1 MRVVRSPDQARR
13 LVRADDEEMAV
24 IAGPEDSSR
33 ATVLLP
39 EDASPEA
46 QTVARIVPDA
56 VAALAKRPPASQVRV
71 EQVAVDQARQTPAEI
86 VELPTLI
93 IAASIVTL
101 AGFVALLIVPIQ
113 TAEELETGT
122 FGALRLA
129 ATGPEILT
137 AKALGGLV
145 YGLAGTAIIVAI
157 TRPELPRPV
166 LFAVASVL
174 LVLSMVGFGMVLGLV
189 TRNANALNT
198 YGAFL
203 VFPLV
208 GLAVAVMF
216 VTSGIPATALDLLP
230 FSQAMKLLVN
240 GLAPEEPFEIS
251 VVPWLVIVAWAVLG
265 FGVLARYASR
275 REV

>member
-1 MRVVRSPDQARR
+1 
-13 LVRADDEEMAV
+13 
-24 IAGPEDSSR
+24 
-33 ATVLLP
+33 
-39 EDASPEA
+39 
-46 QTVARIVPDA
+46 
-56 VAALAKRPPASQVRV
+56 
-71 EQVAVDQARQTPAEI
+71 
-86 VELPTLI
+86 
-93 IAASIVTL
+93 
-101 AGFVALLIVPIQ
+101 LLIVPIQ

-145 YGLAGTAIIVAI
+145 YGLAGTVIIVAI

-216 VTSGIPATALDLLP
+216 VTSGIPATVLDLLP
-230 FSQAMKLLVN
+230 FSQVMKLLVN

>member
-1 MRVVRSPDQARR
+1 M
-13 LVRADDEEMAV
+13 
-24 IAGPEDSSR
+24 
-33 ATVLLP
+33 
-39 EDASPEA
+39 
-46 QTVARIVPDA
+46 
-56 VAALAKRPPASQVRV
+56 
-71 EQVAVDQARQTPAEI
+71 
-86 VELPTLI
+86 
-93 IAASIVTL
+93 
-101 AGFVALLIVPIQ
+101 PIQ

-174 LVLSMVGFGMVLGLV
+174 LLSMVGFGMVLGLV
-189 TRNANALNT
+189 TRNANAINS
-198 YGAFL
+198 YGGFL

-216 VTSGIPATALDLLP
+216 VTSGIPATVLDLLP
-230 FSQAMKLLVN
+230 FSQVMKLLVN

>member
-1 MRVVRSPDQARR
+1 MV
-13 LVRADDEEMAV
+13 
-24 IAGPEDSSR
+24 
-33 ATVLLP
+33 P
-39 EDASPEA
+39 EDASA
-46 QTVARIVPDA
+46 ATQTVAGVVPDA

-71 EQVAVDQARQTPAEI
+71 EKVPIDRAQQTPAQIIEPRI
-86 VELPTLI
+86 LI
-93 IAASIVTL
+93 IAASIVML

-137 AKALGGLV
+137 AKALGGLI
-145 YGLAGTAIIVAI
+145 YGLVGTAIIVGI
-157 TRPELPRPV
+157 IRPELPRPA
-166 LFAVASVL
+166 LFAVATLL

-189 TRNANALNT
+189 TRNANAINSF
-198 YGAFL
+198 GAFL

-208 GLAVAVMF
+208 GIAMAVMF
-216 VTSGIPATALDLLP
+216 VTSGIFATVLDFLP
-230 FSQAMKLLVN
+230 LSQAMKLLVN

-251 VVPWLVIVAWAVLG
+251 FVPWLVIVAWAVLG